1 MPWVFLEKRESLF
14 IIVSRVLL
22 AEELVGES
30 ETCQARGLGT
40 RQAQEVRGGGAT
52 TDPMAMSEQRASPK
66 HCPLSP
72 KTQNQKPQAKTY
84 KSVTERHQMHLVS
97 TREKRGDGPMCRAL
111 LCRQRI
117 KTNDDPKKKKT
128 CWNEAVYFQV
138 SAESK
143 CIKLY
148 VGQRYVLQPFPIQRV
163 REQPKKGQRVPSLAS
178 QSRTELAYHLL
189 LTRKVQA

>member
-1 MPWVFLEKRESLF
+1 MPLPIAAITPVLHTYPMQECLRVEKLPWVFLEKRESLF

-66 HCPLSP
+66 HRPLSP

-117 KTNDDPKKKKT
+117 KTNDDPKKKKNLLERGRLLPGQCRIKVHQT
-128 CWNEAVYFQV
+128 VRWPEICP
-138 SAESK
+138 SAFSNSA
-143 CIKLY
+143 C
-148 VGQRYVLQPFPIQRV
+148 
-163 REQPKKGQRVPSLAS
+163 A
-178 QSRTELAYHLL
+178 
-189 LTRKVQA
+189 

>member
-66 HCPLSP
+66 HRPLSP

-97 TREKRGDGPMCRAL
+97 TREKRGE
-111 LCRQRI
+111 LCSAGRGLKQM
-117 KTNDDPKKKKT
+117 TTQKKKKLVGT
-128 CWNEAVYFQV
+128 RPFTSRSVQNQSASNCTLARDMSFSLFQFQF
-138 SAESK
+138 SNQGRSWR
-143 CIKLY
+143 I
-148 VGQRYVLQPFPIQRV
+148 I
-163 REQPKKGQRVPSLAS
+163 SS
-178 QSRTELAYHLL
+178 
-189 LTRKVQA
+189 